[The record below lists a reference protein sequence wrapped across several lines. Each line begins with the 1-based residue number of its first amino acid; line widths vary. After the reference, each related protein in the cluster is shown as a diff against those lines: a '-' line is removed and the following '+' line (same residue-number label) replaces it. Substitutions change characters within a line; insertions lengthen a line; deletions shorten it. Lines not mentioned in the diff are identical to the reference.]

1 MSDLAYHL
9 RHAATGVILLD
20 DNLTVRGVSGSVLS
34 LLGLAPETVL
44 LGQPILPLHPPP
56 IRPKVGVMVD
66 AARAGEGPPATTLM
80 MALPQGPVMMRID
93 ALAPGSIAAFAL
105 VLTAGA
111 GAGAA
116 SALPTQ
122 GKTGRLKR
130 LPVDDGEGASFLDL
144 ATVIH
149 IQADGHYSRAQAGG
163 RSHFCPLSLSDVETR
178 LDPEEFLRVHRSHVV
193 ALSHAKAFRKRG
205 DGGQLVM
212 DNGDLVPVG
221 RGHVGRLRALLA
233 V

>member
-9 RHAATGVILLD
+9 RHATTGVILLD
-20 DNLTVRGVSGSVLS
+20 DNLTVRGVSGSVLR
-34 LLGLAPETVL
+34 LLALPPETVL
-44 LGQPILPLHPPP
+44 IGQAILALHPPS

-80 MALPQGPVMMRID
+80 VALPQGPVMMRID
-93 ALAPGSIAAFAL
+93 ALTPESAAAFTL
-105 VLTAGA
+105 VLTAGTA
-111 GAGAA
+111 PAPPPPAPVTA
-116 SALPTQ
+116 S
-122 GKTGRLKR
+122 RLKR

-144 ATVIH
+144 ATVVH
-149 IQADGHYSRAQAGG
+149 IQADGHYSRAQVGG
-163 RSHFCPLSLSDVETR
+163 TSHFCPLSLSEVERR
-178 LDPEEFLRVHRSHVV
+178 LDPEEFLRVHRSHLV

-221 RGHVGRLRALLA
+221 RGHVGHLRALLA

>member
-9 RHAATGVILLD
+9 RHATTGVILLD
-20 DNLTVRGVSGSVLS
+20 DTLTVRGVSGSVLS
-34 LLGLAPETVL
+34 LLGLPPETEL
-44 LGQPILPLHPPP
+44 LGQAILALHPPP

-93 ALAPGSIAAFAL
+93 ALAPGSAAAFAL

-111 GAGAA
+111 A
-116 SALPTQ
+116 SVPPVQA
-122 GKTGRLKR
+122 KTARLKR

-144 ATVIH
+144 ATVVH
-149 IQADGHYSRAQAGG
+149 IQADGHYSRAQAGD
-163 RSHFCPLSLSDVETR
+163 RSHFCPLSLSDVEKR
-178 LDPEEFLRVHRSHVV
+178 LDPEEFLRVHRSHLV

-205 DGGQLVM
+205 DGGLLVM

-221 RGHVGRLRALLA
+221 RGHVGHLRALLA

>member
-1 MSDLAYHL
+1 ML
-9 RHAATGVILLD
+9 
-20 DNLTVRGVSGSVLS
+20 
-34 LLGLAPETVL
+34 
-44 LGQPILPLHPPP
+44 
-56 IRPKVGVMVD
+56 
-66 AARAGEGPPATTLM
+66 
-80 MALPQGPVMMRID
+80 RID
-93 ALAPGSIAAFAL
+93 ALAPGSVAAFAL

-111 GAGAA
+111 EAPKPEA
-116 SALPTQ
+116 
-122 GKTGRLKR
+122 GRLKR

-144 ATVIH
+144 SQVIH

-163 RSHFCPLSLSDVETR
+163 RGHFCPLSLSEVERR
-178 LDPEEFLRVHRSHVV
+178 LDPEEFLRVHRSHLV

-212 DNGDLVPVG
+212 DNGDIVPVG